1 MLAVPAVTPL
11 TMPFDEPTVATA
23 VFELVQ
29 IPPVV
34 ASVKVVVPLV
44 PTVVVP
50 IIDTGIAFTV
60 TTVVTVLP

>member
-1 MLAVPAVTPL
+1 MFAVPAVTPL
-11 TMPFDEPTVATA
+11 TIPFDEPTVATD
-23 VFELVQ
+23 VLELVHT
-29 IPPVV
+29 PPVV

-50 IIDTGIAFTV
+50 MMDTGIAFTV